1 MHDQY
6 FNNMLNR
13 LDDLHEMDQAR
24 EEIDQEIEHQGKD
37 LVAVFLG
44 LDYDQVQL
52 DYVLANMPNCS
63 ARQELATVA
72 ALRYSNAS
80 AEA

>member
-13 LDDLHEMDQAR
+13 LDDLIELDIAR
-24 EEIDQEIEHQGKD
+24 EDIDQEIERQGKD

-44 LDYDQVQL
+44 LDYKQEQL
-52 DYVLANMPNCS
+52 DYILSKLPNCS